1 MGKRARGFFDEA
13 DRLGGLVARMRLAS
27 LAQVTSTEA
36 AAAADSSEVADRL
49 QKAMPILQ
57 REFSAAPANTAPAG
71 SSGGSTNG
79 AGGTTLNNASSTPAA
94 NANLPGAIAPAPRG
108 DESTN
113 YLRTQLQ
120 AIADLI
126 SQRELLLGDVQST
139 MRRIAEAVSAT
150 LRVRRVSIW
159 FLNGDK
165 SGITCKDLFDGET
178 GQHTANAEL
187 LAKDFAPYFDA
198 LTNERTI
205 AAHDAHRDPR
215 TACFSASYLAP
226 LGINS
231 MLDVPIWMGG
241 SMLGV
246 VCCEHVGPKRLWN
259 RDEETFAYVLSNF
272 VTLALERARDRG
284 VTP

>member
-1 MGKRARGFFDEA
+1 MGKRARSFFEEA

-36 AAAADSSEVADRL
+36 AAAGDSSEVADRL
-49 QKAMPILQ
+49 QRAMPTLQ
-57 REFSAAPANTAPAG
+57 REFGAAPPSSGTVATSTSPAG
-71 SSGGSTNG
+71 S
-79 AGGTTLNNASSTPAA
+79 
-94 NANLPGAIAPAPRG
+94 ANLPGAVAPAPRG
-108 DESTN
+108 DESATL
-113 YLRTQLQ
+113 LRAQLQ
-120 AIADLI
+120 TIADLI

-139 MRRIAEAVSAT
+139 MRRISEAVSAT

-159 FLNGDK
+159 FLNADQ
-165 SGITCKDLFDGET
+165 SGIVCKDLFDGET
-178 GQHTANAEL
+178 GQHTADTEL
-187 LAKDFAPYFDA
+187 MAKDFSPYFDA
-198 LTNERTI
+198 LKNERTI
-205 AAHDAHRDPR
+205 AANDAHKDPR
-215 TACFSASYLAP
+215 TACFSASYLTP

-241 SMLGV
+241 SMWGV

-284 VTP
+284 MIA